1 MKTDE
6 LKSIGIS
13 TGLILANIAV
23 MWIFAFT
30 PLSKISNLVFSTF
43 ILGVIF
49 YGALLTG
56 GVYLAKTGIRN
67 NDNKKAWIGTGVL
80 QFAYGIFG
88 AGVLGIIGP
97 QTQAIV
103 LAATAVI
110 TTGITVMSGLL
121 VYLTDH
127 DFSSWQRYSNYLFM
141 GVLLM
146 SFIGTFS
153 RGLIIIAFT
162 MALLGFITYLVYEI
176 WDMKQRPSNI
186 YLNGIGIY
194 VAFMGVFV
202 QILQIV
208 IEMLAER

>member
-6 LKSIGIS
+6 LKSIGFS

-23 MWIFAFT
+23 MWVFSFT
-30 PLSKISNLVFSTF
+30 PLAKISNIVFSTF

-49 YGALLTG
+49 YGALLTS
-56 GVYLAKTGIRN
+56 GVYLAKKGIR
-67 NDNKKAWIGTGVL
+67 DSDSKKAWIGTGIL
-80 QFAYGIFG
+80 QVAYGIFG
-88 AGVLGIIGP
+88 AGVLSMIGP
-97 QTQAIV
+97 QTQAIA

-110 TTGITVMSGLL
+110 TTGITVMSGLA

-127 DFSSWQRYSNYLFM
+127 DFSSWQKYSNYLFM

-153 RGLIIIAFT
+153 TGLIVVAFT
-162 MALLGFITYLVYEI
+162 LALLGFITYLVYEI
-176 WDMKQRPSNI
+176 WDMKQRPSSV

-208 IEMLAER
+208 IQMLGER

>member
-6 LKSIGIS
+6 LKSIGFS

-23 MWIFAFT
+23 MWVFSFT
-30 PLSKISNLVFSTF
+30 PLAKISNIVFSTF

-56 GVYLAKTGIRN
+56 GVYLAKKGIR
-67 NDNKKAWIGTGVL
+67 DSDGKKAWIGTGIL
-80 QFAYGIFG
+80 QVAYGIFG
-88 AGVLGIIGP
+88 AGVLSMIGP
-97 QTQAIV
+97 QTQAIA

-110 TTGITVMSGLL
+110 TTGITVMSGLA

-127 DFSSWQRYSNYLFM
+127 DFSSWQKYSNYLFM

-153 RGLIIIAFT
+153 TGLIVVAFT
-162 MALLGFITYLVYEI
+162 LALLGFITYLVYEI
-176 WDMKQRPSNI
+176 WDMKQRPSSV

-208 IEMLAER
+208 IQMLGER